1 MRHYYFHIR
10 SGTTLIRDD
19 EGLECRDMK
28 AALAEAFA
36 SARDAARATL
46 YRPNAE
52 AGFIQIE
59 DDDGDVVGEIPF
71 TETRH

>member
-1 MRHYYFHIR
+1 MMLYYFHIR
-10 SGTTLIRDD
+10 CGTTLIRDD

-46 YRPNAE
+46 YRPNVE
-52 AGFIQIE
+52 ASFIQIE

>member
-1 MRHYYFHIR
+1 MGHYYFHIR
-10 SGTTLIRDD
+10 NGTTLIRDD

-36 SARDAARATL
+36 SARDAARAAL
-46 YRPNAE
+46 YHPNAE

-71 TETRH
+71 SETRH